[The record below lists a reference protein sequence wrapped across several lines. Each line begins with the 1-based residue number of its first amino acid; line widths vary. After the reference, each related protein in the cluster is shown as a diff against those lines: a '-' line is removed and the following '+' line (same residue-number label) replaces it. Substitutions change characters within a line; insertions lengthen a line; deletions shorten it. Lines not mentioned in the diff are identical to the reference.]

1 MKLWAAVFAC
11 AAMLSFGTA
20 YAVDLDNNGISGDE
34 TFPDP
39 GTYGGVTDRDEVVVF
54 PSSADTWQIASN
66 PYWWHVGDTVYGTHT
81 VSMGAVTHADITLYL
96 TTNALTSGCGVNDI
110 DFRIA
115 GTTVG
120 TFHVHAEDG
129 LGPVMAS
136 FDFPAQTPPFELRFY
151 ETNQVIGGCGS
162 IVMDASGRNE
172 VNFGGST
179 PAVETTW
186 GDIKGLFQ

>member
-1 MKLWAAVFAC
+1 MKTWAAVFAGL
-11 AAMLSFGTA
+11 AVLSFGVA

-34 TFPDP
+34 ISPDP

-54 PSSADTWQIASN
+54 PSSADTWQLTYY
-66 PYWWHVGDTVYGTHT
+66 PYWWNIADTVFGTHN
-81 VSMGAVTHADITLYL
+81 VALGAVTHADITLYL
-96 TTNALTSGCGVNDI
+96 TTNSLTSGCGVNHI
-110 DFRIA
+110 DFRIN

-120 TFHVHAEDG
+120 SFDILPADG
-129 LGPVMAS
+129 LGPIYAS

-162 IVMDASGRNE
+162 VVLDASGRNE

-186 GDIKGLFQ
+186 GNIKGLFQ